1 LARTSVQKL
10 GTDLLFQ
17 GLDVEAQGR
26 LTDMQAF
33 RRTAEVKFFGH
44 RDEIAKLIDLHC
56 SDSQIKCG

>member
-17 GLDVEAQGR
+17 RLDVETQGR
-26 LTDMQAF
+26 LTDMQALG
-33 RRTAEVKFFGH
+33 RAAEVKFSGDG
-44 RDEIAKLIDLHC
+44 DEIAKLIDLHC